1 MLKNQSPAL
10 HSPPSSHPTPSSRP
24 TPSSHPTLSSHPTPT
39 LDASTT
45 TGESL
50 IYEGTSSHLP
60 TPTSTIH
67 STTSHSSTHPSSHL
81 PTPTSTI
88 HSTTSHSSTHA
99 SSHLPTSH
107 LPTSDS
113 PTSHMCSECYSV
125 GELSIQTGV
134 SLLSTPSTDLHLDL
148 HSYGELASPRAT
160 LPSTG
165 QVSLSPL
172 AAQST
177 CSPPSPSP
185 PPSPTNLGEGN
196 VSLLF
201 RDQQRFYD
209 NMMVSLG

>member
-67 STTSHSSTHPSSHL
+67 STTSHSSTR
-81 PTPTSTI
+81 
-88 HSTTSHSSTHA
+88 A

-165 QVSLSPL
+165 QVSVSPL